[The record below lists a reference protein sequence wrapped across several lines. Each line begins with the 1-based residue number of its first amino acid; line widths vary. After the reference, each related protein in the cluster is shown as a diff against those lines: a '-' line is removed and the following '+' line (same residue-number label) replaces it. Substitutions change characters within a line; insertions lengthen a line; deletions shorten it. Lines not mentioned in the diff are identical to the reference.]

1 MQVSVDR
8 SVCPHRGNVFLASD
22 ESQNTQISVISANG
36 TKENAEIPTTHRT
49 RTYTESSVSSMKSI
63 KSFYSVNS
71 ATSKEGDFY
80 SVCSEESYKST

>member
-1 MQVSVDR
+1 MTNS
-8 SVCPHRGNVFLASD
+8 NAASD

-36 TKENAEIPTTHRT
+36 TKENAEIPTIHRT